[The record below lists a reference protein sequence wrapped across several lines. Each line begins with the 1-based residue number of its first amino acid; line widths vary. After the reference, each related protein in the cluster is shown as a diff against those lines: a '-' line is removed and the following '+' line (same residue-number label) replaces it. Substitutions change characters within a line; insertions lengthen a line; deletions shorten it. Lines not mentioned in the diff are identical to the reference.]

1 MCGITGIILTEKGKK
16 NLEIASFLHDSL
28 KRLEYRGYD
37 SAGFATIKN
46 EKLYIKKDKG
56 KIDEVNERLNVMS
69 LTGTIGIA
77 HTRWATHGG
86 VNKINA
92 HPHTDCNDQLCLIH
106 NGIIE
111 NFLELREELEQLG
124 HIFKSECDTEVIP
137 HLIEE
142 NLKNGFEYR
151 KAVLK
156 AIEKIHGSYA
166 IVLINSLEPD
176 KLIVA
181 RNESPLLLG
190 ISDEAFFAA
199 SDIPAFLPHTN
210 KVIRLLDN
218 EIAELTR
225 NSLKIWNINEPDKE
239 IKREIEIIN
248 WTAEMARK
256 GGMPH
261 FMLKEIHEQPR
272 AIRNTM
278 AINEQTIQEFCK
290 YIIDAKSIYIIAAGT
305 SYHALLAGR
314 YLLSNLACVNTF
326 PIISSEFKESVGNI
340 IDEDSLIIAVSQSG
354 ETADTLNALKFAKK
368 QGAKIISITN
378 IVGSSITRISDC
390 IIITQAGPEI
400 GVAATKTFIVQLI
413 SFCLISL
420 KLSEMKRI
428 LEKNKIEVYRK
439 NMARIPEIVEKI
451 IEIEEDHVKE
461 IANIYA
467 IKDHFF
473 FLARGVNVPTAKE
486 GALKLKEISYSHA
499 EAFPAGESKHGP
511 IALID
516 PGFPVIFIVP
526 PDKTRDKILGNI
538 MEMKARGAKIISV
551 IDENDKTVEKLSDAV
566 FKIPAGTLDIFTPIT
581 YTIPLQL
588 FAYFGAIRRGHD
600 PDQPRNLAKS
610 VTVL

>member
-1 MCGITGIILTEKGKK
+1 VCGITGIVLTEKGKE
-16 NLEIASFLHDSL
+16 NLAIAPFLHDSL

-46 EKLYIKKDKG
+46 EKLSIKKDKG
-56 KIDEVNERLNVMS
+56 KINEVNERLDILS

-92 HPHTDCNDQLCLIH
+92 HPHTDCKDQVCVVH

-111 NFLELREELEQLG
+111 NFIELRENLENSG
-124 HIFKSECDTEVIP
+124 HVFKSECDTEVIP

-142 NLKNGFEYR
+142 NLNNGLNFRE
-151 KAVLK
+151 AVLK
-156 AIEKIHGSYA
+156 SIKKIHGSYA
-166 IVLINSLEPD
+166 IVVMNALEPD

-190 ISDEAFFAA
+190 VSDEGYFAA
-199 SDIPAFLPHTN
+199 SDIPAFLPLTN

-225 NSLKIWNINEPDKE
+225 SSLKIWNIDEPDKE
-239 IKREIEIIN
+239 IKRDIEIIE
-248 WTAEMARK
+248 WTFEMARK

-278 AINEQTIQEFCK
+278 AINEQTIEDFCK
-290 YIIDAKSIYIIAAGT
+290 YIDNAKSIFIIAAGT
-305 SYHALLAGR
+305 SFHALLAGR
-314 YLLSNLACVNTF
+314 YLLSNLAGVNAF
-326 PIISSEFKESVGNI
+326 PIISSEFQDTVGNI
-340 IDEDSLIIAVSQSG
+340 LDENSLIIAVSQSG
-354 ETADTLNALKFAKK
+354 ETADTLNALKFAKQ

-378 IVGSSITRISDC
+378 VVGSSITRVSDC

-420 KLSEMKRI
+420 KLAEMR
-428 LEKNKIEVYRK
+428 ETMDKNKIEEYK
-439 NMARIPEIVEKI
+439 EGMTRIPRIVEKI
-451 IEIEEDHVKE
+451 IETEEDEVKE
-461 IANIYA
+461 TADLYA
-467 IKDHFF
+467 VKDHFF
-473 FLARGVNVPTAKE
+473 FLARGVNIPTAKE

-511 IALID
+511 IALIEPD
-516 PGFPVIFIVP
+516 FPVVFVVP
-526 PDKTRDKILGNI
+526 PDSTRDRIVGNI

-551 IDENDKTVEKLSDAV
+551 IDENDTGIEKLSDAV
-566 FKIPAGTLDIFTPIT
+566 FKIPSGTLDIFTPIT